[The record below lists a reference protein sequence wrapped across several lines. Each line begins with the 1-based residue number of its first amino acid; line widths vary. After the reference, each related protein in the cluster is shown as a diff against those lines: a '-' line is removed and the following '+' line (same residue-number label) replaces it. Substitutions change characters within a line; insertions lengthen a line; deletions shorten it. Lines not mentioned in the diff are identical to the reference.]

1 MFNYDLLRRKQTAQF
16 LSIHISILSYWER
29 DNILISINL
38 NENISLNS
46 DIVKIM
52 IKFD

>member
-16 LSIHISILSYWER
+16 LCIHISILSYWER
-29 DNILISINL
+29 DKILISINL

-46 DIVKIM
+46 VIVKIM